1 MYNTSMQTNQLL
13 KETPE
18 ARRAR
23 LAQTQCGAKIS
34 SKTWG
39 GRPTARKERKTFN
52 HRNFQD

>member
-1 MYNTSMQTNQLL
+1 MNTTQLL

-18 ARRAR
+18 ARRIR

-39 GRPTARKERKTFN
+39 GRPTARKERKQFN
-52 HRNFQD
+52 HRHFQD